1 MTTSYSPSQR
11 TAEENTTTAL
21 LSDENQTADNKDE
34 NTLIEDN
41 EAKGKEEN
49 EEEAPVEDEK
59 PERRDSP
66 EPSDPQLVTFI
77 DPDTGEVIQKPLNEV
92 PIDAEILEDY
102 DDDDDE
108 LEGMDE
114 HTSAQ
119 AEDPTSSCR
128 STRSDRVQKSVTF
141 SEDHI
146 RTSRRNRQFPSL
158 YTSGRDSP
166 TLRSHNAGLVF
177 KETVLPVYGNKRAGD
192 PLRKTSKSS
201 SGVSPLTIF
210 ALAKSRREHTPTS
223 SNVRTRSADGRYR
236 QKHGTTDNSSL
247 RTDEVNQGDFDLND
261 EDLARLIDTISLQT
275 GAGGHE
281 TPGSSRPPSV
291 RKQGSTLMR
300 WCIQALQKPDREVLF
315 PPKPTRPS
323 SSPSVAT
330 SKATKKAEETPKGDK
345 SLLF

>member
-11 TAEENTTTAL
+11 TAEENTTTAQ

-34 NTLIEDN
+34 NTLNEDY

-49 EEEAPVEDEK
+49 EEEAPVEDDK

-192 PLRKTSKSS
+192 PLRKLSKSS

-223 SNVRTRSADGRYR
+223 SNVRTRSADGRYG

-330 SKATKKAEETPKGDK
+330 SKATKKAEENPKGDK
-345 SLLF
+345 RLLF